1 MTLSGAEPSPF
12 LQGVVKSRLGEKQKA
27 VVAGE
32 KPRKENVQGKETELQ
47 KVEVWLTALES
58 PRIAVSGEENYL
70 AEKTQLAGKMSTA
83 GGKEKCR
90 QEEKLVSH
98 SVDRSALGV
107 TQHG

>member
-1 MTLSGAEPSPF
+1 MA
-12 LQGVVKSRLGEKQKA
+12 REKQ
-27 VVAGE
+27 
-32 KPRKENVQGKETELQ
+32 RKENMQGKETELQ

-58 PRIAVSGEENYL
+58 PRIAVSSEENYL

-107 TQHG
+107 KQHG

>member
-1 MTLSGAEPSPF
+1 MA
-12 LQGVVKSRLGEKQKA
+12 RDKQ
-27 VVAGE
+27 
-32 KPRKENVQGKETELQ
+32 RKKNVQEKETELQ

-58 PRIAVSGEENYL
+58 PRIAVSSEENYL
-70 AEKTQLAGKMSTA
+70 VEKTHLAGKMSAA

-90 QEEKLVSH
+90 QEEKQVSH

>member
-1 MTLSGAEPSPF
+1 MAR
-12 LQGVVKSRLGEKQKA
+12 QKQ
-27 VVAGE
+27 
-32 KPRKENVQGKETELQ
+32 RKENMQAKETELQ

-58 PRIAVSGEENYL
+58 PRIAVSSEENYL

-98 SVDRSALGV
+98 SVDRSALGL
-107 TQHG
+107 TRHG